1 MGNCPSKRGNFPAK
15 LGLDQEERE
24 LQEALRVQAM
34 NDVGKYPEIWDRI
47 QQGISVQWHYLKNKC
62 LKNQLDTR
70 RKPERAAPGRAGRP
84 PRRRPKVFPRLRLAG
99 RVPRPPRESA
109 PALAEHIIY
118 VID

>member
-1 MGNCPSKRGNFPAK
+1 MGNCPSKRGDFPAK

-62 LKNQLDTR
+62 LKINWIQNASKGSAIGFR
-70 RKPERAAPGRAGRP
+70 RFIFPCTHGAAGRIIASRTIP
-84 PRRRPKVFPRLRLAG
+84 DGRRSAESLA
-99 RVPRPPRESA
+99 R
-109 PALAEHIIY
+109 
-118 VID
+118 